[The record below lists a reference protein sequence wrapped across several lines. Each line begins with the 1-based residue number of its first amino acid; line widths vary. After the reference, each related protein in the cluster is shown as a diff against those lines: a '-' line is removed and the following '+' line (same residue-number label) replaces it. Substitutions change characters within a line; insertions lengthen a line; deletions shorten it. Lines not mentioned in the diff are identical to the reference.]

1 MEGGEGLQT
10 NEVMQNSSCVTVVGT
25 KVELAHR
32 RVVKLL
38 VPLWAWQSRENHM
51 IRYTNLPLPHSLFD
65 DGVLRADR
73 FSEISKHT
81 RISKIQLLALKVH
94 QYPWKLGHMIVT

>member
-51 IRYTNLPLPHSLFD
+51 IRY
-65 DGVLRADR
+65 
-73 FSEISKHT
+73 
-81 RISKIQLLALKVH
+81 
-94 QYPWKLGHMIVT
+94 

>member
-1 MEGGEGLQT
+1 MEGGEGLQA
-10 NEVMQNSSCVTVVGT
+10 NEVMQNTSCITVVGT

-38 VPLWAWQSRENHM
+38 VPVWAWQSRENHV
-51 IRYTNLPLPHSLFD
+51 IRYYLPLRHSLFY
-65 DGVLRADR
+65 DGVLGADR
-73 FSEISKHT
+73 FSEVSKHT

-94 QYPWKLGHMIVT
+94 QYPWKLGHVIVT